1 MIIQVRTRTN
11 FAVLA
16 SSAFHHG
23 MLQPGHPVPKKPDFV
38 AASTSV
44 LSTAADQT
52 RNIHHFVSPCHEDHA
67 WRPLMSEI
75 TKIVHN

>member
-23 MLQPGHPVPKKPDFV
+23 MLQPGHPVPKKPDFCGGFNLC
-38 AASTSV
+38 AYPQQ
-44 LSTAADQT
+44 QT
-52 RNIHHFVSPCHEDHA
+52 KQ
-67 WRPLMSEI
+67 EI
-75 TKIVHN
+75 FTISSALVMRIMPGDP

>member
-23 MLQPGHPVPKKPDFV
+23 MLQPGHPVPKKPDFCGGFNLC
-38 AASTSV
+38 AFHSSRPNKKYSPLRQP
-44 LSTAADQT
+44 LS
-52 RNIHHFVSPCHEDHA
+52 
-67 WRPLMSEI
+67 
-75 TKIVHN
+75 

>member
-23 MLQPGHPVPKKPDFV
+23 ILQLGHPVPKKPDFCGGFNFS
-38 AASTSV
+38 AYPQQQIKQEIFTTSSALV
-44 LSTAADQT
+44 KRTMPGD
-52 RNIHHFVSPCHEDHA
+52 P
-67 WRPLMSEI
+67 
-75 TKIVHN
+75 